1 MSGFEDYF
9 SAAVKLSAI
18 TTNPSL
24 NKDDSIAG
32 PDLNNNGVRD
42 DLDEYLASLE
52 DSDINK
58 KAIFNAFY
66 AYQAT
71 INLKSPSEKDV
82 KKAKLRMSDA
92 IKGIVD
98 AFGPKDAF
106 DRLKIIEQYSINT
119 DVRRKTYD
127 KFEGTLA
134 KSETLPDTPSKQAG
148 GDTKQPEQKPI
159 KNISEAIKRLEELGE
174 IPKLNKDKDVA
185 GPDENGN
192 GVRDDLDA
200 YVASL
205 PDTEIQKSA
214 MLQMFAALRY
224 GLLVDVEDQK
234 AVELGV
240 SKSMDAVSCMFDRYG
255 PEIADKKIKI
265 IRSYA
270 INTRSRF
277 EANNRFS
284 VAKNGRDVES
294 KNYGYCDE

>member
-9 SAAVKLSAI
+9 SAAGKLSAI

-52 DSDINK
+52 DGEINK
-58 KAIFNAFY
+58 KVIFNAFY

-71 INLKSPSEKDV
+71 INLKNPTEKDV

-92 IKGIVD
+92 IKGLVD

-119 DVRRKTYD
+119 DVRRKAYD
-127 KFEGTLA
+127 EFEGTSA
-134 KSETLPDTPSKQAG
+134 KSETLPDTPNDQAG
-148 GDTKQPEQKPI
+148 GDTKQPDQKPI
-159 KNISEAIKRLEELGE
+159 KNISEAIKRLEDLGE
-174 IPKLNKDKDVA
+174 IPKLNKDKDIA

-205 PDTEIQKSA
+205 PDKEEQKKAAIQY
-214 MLQMFAALRY
+214 LAAYQYAITIDFENSQEVDDAITKTMDATSCIFERY
-224 GLLVDVEDQK
+224 G
-234 AVELGV
+234 
-240 SKSMDAVSCMFDRYG
+240 
-255 PEIADKKIKI
+255 ADEAMKITKNLET
-265 IRSYA
+265 YLF
-270 INTRSRF
+270 NTRARF
-277 EANNRFS
+277 EAEQMFDIAQQGK
-284 VAKNGRDVES
+284 VIES
-294 KNYGYCDE
+294 KDKGYCTK